1 MGFACWIPGVGH
13 WRQGRR
19 GQAAILFA
27 IFALYGALAIW
38 KGSEMA
44 SSLSHAAKQAGGSTA
59 PFTERHIDFLVATL
73 FVAAMFAWLI
83 LYSGFSYRRAVRN
96 ADKPKEQSQGHW
108 AIVWRQFKK
117 NRLAV
122 FGAGVIIL
130 LYMVAFL
137 APLLAPYDPTEQGH
151 RVKERLLD
159 PSSTHLVGTDRFA
172 RDVFSRIIYGSRISL
187 LVGFLAVGIAVTIG
201 TAYGA
206 VAGYLSGR
214 SKWIEGTMMRFVDIM
229 LSIPTLILIITI
241 IAVWRTQSIWM
252 IITVIGVTSWMGVA
266 RLVRGEFLVLKE
278 LDFFQA
284 ARALGAGPMRLIFR
298 HLLPNAMTPI
308 IISATLR
315 VGSTILL
322 EAGLSFLGLG
332 VQPPTP
338 SWGNIVFENKSEI
351 FTSWWIPMSAGLAIS
366 ITVVGYNLLGD
377 GLRDSL
383 DPRLR
388 Q

>member
-1 MGFACWIPGVGH
+1 MRSWMWIPGVGH
-13 WRQGRR
+13 WKLGRR
-19 GQAAILFA
+19 RLSAAMFTLFA
-27 IFALYGALAIW
+27 AYLLLVIW
-38 KGSEMA
+38 KGGVMGTA
-44 SSLSHAAKQAGGSTA
+44 LSRTVRKLGGAAI
-59 PFTERHIDFLVATL
+59 PYTERDLDFLVATL
-73 FVAAMFAWLI
+73 FVAAMLAGLVLF
-83 LYSGFSYRRAVRN
+83 SGLSCRRMMRAAAQVG
-96 ADKPKEQSQGHW
+96 QGSQTHW
-108 AIVWRQFKK
+108 AIAWRQFKK

-122 FGAGVIIL
+122 GGAAVILL

-137 APLLAPYDPTEQGH
+137 AALLAPYDPTEQGN
-151 RVKERLLD
+151 RIRDRLLE
-159 PSSTHLVGTDRFA
+159 PSSQHLLGTDRFA
-172 RDVFSRIIYGSRISL
+172 RDVFSRVLYGSRISL

-201 TAYGA
+201 TVFGA
-206 VAGYLSGR
+206 IAGYLSR
-214 SKWIEGTMMRFVDIM
+214 SWKWTEGIMMRYVDMM
-229 LSIPTLILIITI
+229 LAFPTLILIITI
-241 IAVWRTQSIWM
+241 IAVWRNQSIWV

-266 RLVRGEFLVLKE
+266 RLVRGEFLVLME

-284 ARALGAGPMRLIFR
+284 ARALGVSPLRLIFR

-338 SWGNIVFENKSEI
+338 SWGNIVFDNKSEI
-351 FTSWWIPMSAGLAIS
+351 FTAWWIPLSAGCAIAV
-366 ITVVGYNLLGD
+366 TVIGYNLLGD
-377 GLRDSL
+377 GLRDAL

>member
-1 MGFACWIPGVGH
+1 MSFLSWIPGVGH
-13 WRQGRR
+13 WRLRR
-19 GQAAILFA
+19 RNQAVVLFLLFA
-27 IFALYGALAIW
+27 VYLFLAIW
-38 KGSEMA
+38 KGGVMGDA
-44 SSLSHAAKQAGGSTA
+44 LGHTVRKLGGAAIPYTD
-59 PFTERHIDFLVATL
+59 RHLDFLVSTL
-73 FVAAMFAWLI
+73 FVAAMLVGLS
-83 LYSGFSYRRAVRN
+83 LYSGLAWRRAKR
-96 ADKPKEQSQGHW
+96 DEGKPKQESQGHW

-122 FGAGVIIL
+122 IGAGVIL
-130 LYMVAFL
+130 ALYMVAFL
-137 APLLAPYDPTEQGH
+137 APFIAPYDPTEQGH
-151 RVKERLLD
+151 RVKERLLE
-159 PSSTHLVGTDRFA
+159 PSSEHLLGTDRFA
-172 RDVFSRIIYGSRISL
+172 RDAFSRIIYGSRISL
-187 LVGFLAVGIAVTIG
+187 LVGFLAVGIAISIG

-214 SKWIEGTMMRFVDIM
+214 GGWVEPAMMRFVDMM
-229 LSIPTLILIITI
+229 LSFPTLILIITI
-241 IAVWRTQSIWM
+241 IAVLEKQSIWM
-252 IITVIGVTSWMGVA
+252 IITIIGVTSWMGVS

-284 ARALGAGPMRLIFR
+284 ARALGVGPMRLIFR

-338 SWGNIVFENKSEI
+338 SWGNIVYDSRAEI
-351 FTSWWIPMSAGLAIS
+351 FTAWWLPIASGTAIA

-377 GLRDSL
+377 GLRDAL